1 MNKQEVYALLDAL
14 GIAYEVTE
22 HGAVYTMA
30 DLASIPLPHPEADA
44 KNLFVRDDRRQN
56 FYLLTVQS
64 NKRVDLRQF
73 RREQGTRPLSFASD
87 EELLALL
94 GLTAGSVTP
103 FGLLNESDSEHR
115 VVLYLDRDLAGGLV
129 GVHPNDN
136 TATVWLKTD
145 DLAAL
150 LRTRGCEVR
159 CTEIPA
165 RVGEDLGTLTREPS
179 RTFSKGIYL
188 RQYRA
193 LAEMIRKMR
202 GAS

>member
-30 DLASIPLPHPEADA
+30 DLAAIPLPHPEADA

-56 FYLLTVQS
+56 FYLLTVQG

-115 VVLYLDRDLAGGLV
+115 VVLYLDRDLASGLV

-136 TATVWLKTD
+136 TSTVWLKTD
-145 DLAAL
+145 DLVAL

-159 CTEIPA
+159 CTEIP
-165 RVGEDLGTLTREPS
+165 VRE
-179 RTFSKGIYL
+179 
-188 RQYRA
+188 
-193 LAEMIRKMR
+193 
-202 GAS
+202 

>member
-14 GIAYEVTE
+14 GIAYDVTE

-30 DLASIPLPHPEADA
+30 DLPSIPLPHPEADA

-56 FYLLTVQS
+56 FYLLTVQG
-64 NKRVDLRQF
+64 NKRVDLKQF

-159 CTEIPA
+159 CTEIP
-165 RVGEDLGTLTREPS
+165 VRE
-179 RTFSKGIYL
+179 
-188 RQYRA
+188 
-193 LAEMIRKMR
+193 
-202 GAS
+202 

>member
-1 MNKQEVYALLDAL
+1 MNKQEVYALLDVL

-56 FYLLTVQS
+56 FYLLTVQG

-165 RVGEDLGTLTREPS
+165 RE
-179 RTFSKGIYL
+179 
-188 RQYRA
+188 
-193 LAEMIRKMR
+193 
-202 GAS
+202 

>member
-115 VVLYLDRDLAGGLV
+115 VVLYLDCDLAGGLV

-159 CTEIPA
+159 CTEIP
-165 RVGEDLGTLTREPS
+165 VRE
-179 RTFSKGIYL
+179 
-188 RQYRA
+188 
-193 LAEMIRKMR
+193 
-202 GAS
+202 

>member
-64 NKRVDLRQF
+64 NKREDLRQF

-129 GVHPNDN
+129 GVHPNDKDDAEKY
-136 TATVWLKTD
+136 TKFAD

-159 CTEIPA
+159 CTKIP
-165 RVGEDLGTLTREPS
+165 VRE
-179 RTFSKGIYL
+179 
-188 RQYRA
+188 
-193 LAEMIRKMR
+193 
-202 GAS
+202 

>member
-1 MNKQEVYALLDAL
+1 MNKQEVCALLDAQ

-30 DLASIPLPHPEADA
+30 DLATIPLPHPEADA

-56 FYLLTVQS
+56 FYLLTVQG

-115 VVLYLDRDLAGGLV
+115 VALYLDRDLADGLV

-150 LRTRGCEVR
+150 LRARGCEVR
-159 CTEIPA
+159 YAEIP
-165 RVGEDLGTLTREPS
+165 V
-179 RTFSKGIYL
+179 
-188 RQYRA
+188 
-193 LAEMIRKMR
+193 R
-202 GAS
+202 G